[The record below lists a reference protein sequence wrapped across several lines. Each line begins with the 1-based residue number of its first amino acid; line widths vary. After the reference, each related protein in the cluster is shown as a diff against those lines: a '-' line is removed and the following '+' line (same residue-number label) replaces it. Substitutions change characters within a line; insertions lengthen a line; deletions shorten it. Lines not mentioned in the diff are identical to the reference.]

1 MDAQYSRG
9 QIMHKTYSGQS
20 LTLLH
25 PLLSRLLSIVDPKI
39 EVMSGY
45 PANCSVWLTVY
56 YQRKSRKWSY
66 EWYDR
71 VGYHRPT
78 ELGSSMECLMREV
91 SDRGASHQ
99 EHLIARRAMAESVFF
114 EA

>member
-1 MDAQYSRG
+1 
-9 QIMHKTYSGQS
+9 
-20 LTLLH
+20 
-25 PLLSRLLSIVDPKI
+25 
-39 EVMSGY
+39 MSGY

-91 SDRGASHQ
+91 SDCGASHQ